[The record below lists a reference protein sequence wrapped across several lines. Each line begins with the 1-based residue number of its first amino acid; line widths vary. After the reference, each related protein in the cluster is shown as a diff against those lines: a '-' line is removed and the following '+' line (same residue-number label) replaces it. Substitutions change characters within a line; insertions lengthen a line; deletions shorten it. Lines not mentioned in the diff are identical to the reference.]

1 MSNTAIH
8 LCPAPVGLLPLLAVA
23 ARLPALEDTAVG
35 TIVGV
40 SVLAFRHG
48 ARIDTHAASLL
59 TRSHQGGVIEPELRH
74 NLDKGTFMKDG
85 LLALDGVLTTGYA
98 LLHDAVTLDTKQMP
112 EWQQTTKN
120 TADMRSV
127 WVLQDAVLVLEKTR
141 PQDEGLDWNAHSA
154 KRSVV
159 FYDAG
164 KHPSGPPASVYAARA
179 LAQHHIAQSHS
190 RTRKAM
196 VEFADLL

>member
-1 MSNTAIH
+1 MSNAAIH
-8 LCPAPVGLLPLLAVA
+8 LRPAPVGLLPLLAVA
-23 ARLPALEDTAVG
+23 ARLPVLEDASVG
-35 TIVGV
+35 TVVGV

-48 ARIDTHAASLL
+48 ARLDTHAASLV
-59 TRSHQGGVIEPELRH
+59 TRSHQSGVIEPELRH

-85 LLALDGVLTTGYA
+85 LLDLDGALTTVYA
-98 LLHDAVTLDTKQMP
+98 LLRDAATLDTQQMP

-141 PQDEGLDWNAHSA
+141 PQDEGLDWNAYSA
-154 KRSVV
+154 NRSAV

-164 KHPSGPPASVYAARA
+164 KHPSGPPASVYVAGA
-179 LAQHHIAQSHS
+179 LAQHHIAQSHA
-190 RTRKAM
+190 RTREAM